1 MVGTVSEGSEA
12 ELDPDRAAGGLDQD
26 SGLAV
31 ACGVGSY

>member
-12 ELDPDRAAGGLDQD
+12 ESDLDQAAWGLDQD

-31 ACGVGSY
+31 AC